1 MTNLEKYNAAF
12 VAALE
17 LNEADLDENC
27 TVQNV
32 EKWDS
37 IGHLA
42 LVNALEDT
50 FEIMFDPD
58 DIIAFRSY
66 EDGKKL
72 LTRYGVEL

>member
-1 MTNLEKYNAAF
+1 MTNLEKYNAVF
-12 VAALE
+12 MDALE
-17 LNEADLDENC
+17 LNEADLGENC
-27 TVQNV
+27 TVQNI

-50 FEIMFDPD
+50 FEILMDSD

-66 EDGKKL
+66 EEGKKL
-72 LTRYGVEL
+72 LARYGVEL